1 MHELFPPIQIYVVLA
16 VTVATFN
23 WLLPAAEV
31 RSLSRLGIWFCA
43 CLMVYMMAHVLLYE
57 YLPKVANLWMHKV
70 SFVGYL
76 AVSITLYHAIRKEKV
91 AGQMSLPPE
100 LPHADAS
107 PDESRSSGVAGQE

>member
-1 MHELFPPIQIYVVLA
+1 MGLSLVQRIGPVD
-16 VTVATFN
+16 
-23 WLLPAAEV
+23 PAKTDF
-31 RSLSRLGIWFCA
+31 RHRLLGIWFCA
-43 CLMVYMMAHVLLYE
+43 CLMVYMMAHVLFYE

-107 PDESRSSGVAGQE
+107 PDEPRSSGVAGQE